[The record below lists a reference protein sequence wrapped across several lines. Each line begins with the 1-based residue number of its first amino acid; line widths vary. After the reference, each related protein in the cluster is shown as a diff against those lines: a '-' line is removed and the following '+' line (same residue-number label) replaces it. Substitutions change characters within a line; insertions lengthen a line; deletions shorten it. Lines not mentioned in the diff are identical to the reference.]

1 MLLVLQNSDGYLLPV
16 LQMASKHGLTWWWVG
31 EYFPGK
37 DQGTVGVGKKDQGI
51 RKLSSPDV

>member
-1 MLLVLQNSDGYLLPV
+1 MQNSDGYLLPV